1 MVAYLYDCRVP
12 VFHRQPDGLPGKRA
26 INVSKTEHRGPLDG
40 IRVLDLSRILAGPT
54 CTQLLGDMGADVIKI
69 EKAGA
74 GDDTRKWGPPYVRD
88 QAGNNT
94 TESAYYLCANRNKR
108 SVEVDISQ
116 VEGQSL
122 VRRLAGR
129 SDVFIENFKVG
140 GLKKYGLSW
149 DDLKDDHPELIYCSI
164 SGFGQD
170 GPYASRPGYDFMIQA
185 MGGIM
190 SITGQPD
197 GDPTKVGVGIADVM
211 CGMYASS
218 AILAALHHRTQTGRG
233 QYIDLALLDCQVS
246 WLINAGLNY
255 LTSGTTPG
263 RMGNGHPNIVPYE
276 VFPASDGYFALAV
289 GNDAQYARFCEFAG
303 APELASDTRYSTNE
317 LRVEHRGD
325 LVPRL
330 RRLTVERS
338 CREWLDGLERVGVPC
353 GPVNDLREVFDDAQ
367 VRHRGMHIGMEHP
380 LSGSGEVDLIGSP
393 LRFSE
398 TPVSYRRAPPVLG
411 QHTDEVL
418 SELLDLDAESLSQLR
433 ARGII

>member
-1 MVAYLYDCRVP
+1 VVNLLHP
-12 VFHRQPDGLPGKRA
+12 EKRA
-26 INVSKTEHRGPLDG
+26 KIVSDAEVRGPLDG
-40 IRVLDLSRILAGPT
+40 IRILDLSRILAGPT
-54 CTQLLGDMGADVIKI
+54 CTQLLGDLGADVIKI
-69 EKAGA
+69 ERTGA
-74 GDDTRKWGPPYVRD
+74 GDDTRQWGPPYVTD
-88 QAGNNT
+88 AAGENT

-116 VEGQSL
+116 DEGQAL
-122 VRRLAGR
+122 VRRLSAHC
-129 SDVFIENFKVG
+129 DVFIENFKVG

-149 DDLKDDHPELIYCSI
+149 EDLKHDHPGLIYCSI

-170 GPYASRPGYDFMIQA
+170 GPYARRPGYDFMIQA

-218 AILAALHHRTQTGRG
+218 AILAALHHRTRTGRG
-233 QYIDLALLDCQVS
+233 QYIDLGLLDCQVA

-255 LTSGTTPG
+255 LTSGETPA

-303 APELASDTRYSTNE
+303 APELARDPRFATNE
-317 LRVEHRGD
+317 LRVKHRTE

-330 RRLTVERS
+330 RQLTVQRD
-338 CREWLDGLERVGVPC
+338 CGEWLEGLGTVGVPC
-353 GPVNDLREVFDDAQ
+353 GPVNDIRQVFDDPQ
-367 VRHRGMHIGMEHP
+367 VRHRGMRIAMAHP
-380 LSGSGEVDLIGSP
+380 LAGSGDVDLIGNP
-393 LRFSE
+393 LHFSE
-398 TPVSYRRAPPVLG
+398 TPVSYRRPPPVCG
-411 QHTDEVL
+411 EHTDEVL
-418 SELLDLDAESLSQLR
+418 GELLGLDQDSLDQLR